1 MRKAIISRTMLV
13 TAVKAFC
20 VDVETQETFENEQEI
35 PRTYKDPK
43 KLEKAVRS
51 AVETDRVKMAYII
64 SAEPKKKLYA
74 MTEEDFLTHSK
85 EITGR
90 SAAETA
96 ILFGADEIEEA
107 PEN

>member
-1 MRKAIISRTMLV
+1 MRKAIISRTMIV
-13 TAVKAFC
+13 TVVKALC
-20 VDVETQETFENEQEI
+20 VDVETEETFVNEQEI
-35 PRTYKDPK
+35 PRKYNDSK
-43 KLEKAVRS
+43 KLEKAVRN
-51 AVETDRVKMAYII
+51 AIETDRVKVCYIQ

-74 MTEEDFLTHSK
+74 MTEQDFLNNAK

-96 ILFGADEIEEA
+96 ALFGADEIEEV

>member
-13 TAVKAFC
+13 TRVKAFC
-20 VDVETQETFENEQEI
+20 VDVETQETFTNEEEL
-35 PRTYKDPK
+35 PRTFKDAK

-51 AVETDRVKMAYII
+51 AVETDRVKVAYII
-64 SAEPKKKLYA
+64 SADVCKKLYA
-74 MTEEDFLTHSK
+74 MTEDDFLHNAK

-96 ILFGADEIEEA
+96 KLFGADEIEEA